1 MGPGAVLDAG
11 MLDVFV
17 SLVVSLVWFGLVFF
31 RVLASLASLL
41 SAG

>member
-17 SLVVSLVWFGLVFF
+17 SLVVSLVCFF
-31 RVLASLASLL
+31 FTVLASLASLL